1 MGCRPSP
8 VSRSSR
14 SCQHSLSPTSFP
26 LDSLEPCVAEEER
39 AAGRRKTGCWDSS
52 IPLPGVFSGILGVG
66 RELWEHPWGS
76 GQEGRKQRCSCR
88 QRALGW
94 SSAAR
99 HKQWQRTHT
108 NKHPAQN
115 LALYGPPRACY
126 CFLGCPTGM
135 LSFPLHSRVLPPS
148 FTPCLPH
155 SFSRLSLSFPRFLPH
170 AFPLQQPHVLLLFSA
185 DNPYTTL
192 FKHIGSDCI
201 LALILKQQ
209 QQQIHTVLCV
219 DNKLLP
225 A

>member
-126 CFLGCPTGM
+126 CCLGCSTGI
-135 LSFPLHSRVLPPS
+135 LSFPLHSPVSCPLPSPRA
-148 FTPCLPH
+148 FPIP
-155 SFSRLSLSFPRFLPH
+155 FPGFPFPFPASFPTPSPCNSPMFCCCSQLTILTPH
-170 AFPLQQPHVLLLFSA
+170 CS
-185 DNPYTTL
+185 NT
-192 FKHIGSDCI
+192 SDQT
-201 LALILKQQ
+201 AYW
-209 QQQIHTVLCV
+209 H
-219 DNKLLP
+219 
-225 A
+225 

>member
-1 MGCRPSP
+1 MQTLPSQP
-8 VSRSSR
+8 
-14 SCQHSLSPTSFP
+14 QQSLLPALPFP
-26 LDSLEPCVAEEER
+26 HVFPIGQSGALC
-39 AAGRRKTGCWDSS
+39 GRG
-52 IPLPGVFSGILGVG
+52 G
-66 RELWEHPWGS
+66 E
-76 GQEGRKQRCSCR
+76 SCR
-88 QRALGW
+88 QKENGLLGFLHPTARCLLWHFGGGKGVVGAPVGLRAGGKEAKMQLQ
-94 SSAAR
+94 AAGSGLE
-99 HKQWQRTHT
+99 QCSQAQTVTTYTHT
-108 NKHPAQN
+108 DKHPAQN

-126 CFLGCPTGM
+126 CFLGCSTGI
-135 LSFPLHSRVLPPS
+135 LSYPLHSRVLPPS

-192 FKHIGSDCI
+192 FKHIGSDCT
-201 LALILKQQ
+201 LALILKQ